1 MIYDK
6 CKIIYDAGFT
16 IDDLIFSVVI
26 WGLTTY
32 VIFCCWYQ
40 AKKHKYI
47 FGEYFLQQKTIKKR
61 HIRCI

>member
-47 FGEYFLQQKTIKKR
+47 FGE
-61 HIRCI
+61 

>member
-1 MIYDK
+1 MSHNK
-6 CKIIYDAGFT
+6 SMIIYDVGLT
-16 IDDLIFSVVI
+16 TDDLIFSVVI

-47 FGEYFLQQKTIKKR
+47 FGK
-61 HIRCI
+61 